1 MSIRVYGITGRSGS
15 GKSTA
20 LSMLSRMGVPVLD
33 CDLIVRQ
40 IETPGH
46 ECFDELVRNYPPQI
60 LDANGELDRRRLA
73 DIAFST
79 PEET

>member
-20 LSMLSRMGVPVLD
+20 LAMLSRMGVPVLD

-46 ECFDELVRNYPPQI
+46 EW
-60 LDANGELDRRRLA
+60 
-73 DIAFST
+73 
-79 PEET
+79 